1 MTIKDRSGARQ
12 QARSELEIACCEAI
26 TELIEKLENELTAEL
41 KETSCKGRKSFR
53 QS

>member
-12 QARSELEIACCEAI
+12 QARSELEIACSEAI
-26 TELIEKLENELTAEL
+26 IELVAKLENELTAKL
-41 KETSCKGRKSFR
+41 KETSCEGRKR